1 MAYTAGSW
9 VSPKSITGTTK
20 IADTDTI
27 LQDIVSDDPGS
38 IKAYLDTEGTK
49 WEDELNS
56 YDTRVTALENDM
68 DEVKN
73 IVEW

>member
-38 IKAYLDTEGTK
+38 IKAYLDGESTK
-49 WEDELNS
+49 WENELNP
-56 YDTRVTALENDM
+56 YDTRITDLESFQS
-68 DEVKN
+68 EVET